1 MDDGRESFT
10 RWARAVQPGLL
21 RLAVLLT
28 GDHHRA
34 EDLVQ
39 EALTK
44 IALRW
49 RRLRSQSPDAY
60 ARRVLVRDNI
70 SWWRRHSR
78 EQVSAVE
85 VPPVASGE
93 AAVDRRLVLARALAG
108 LTAGQRSAV
117 VLRFYDDLSER
128 ETAAAMGVSL
138 GTVKSQTHLA
148 LRRLREQAP
157 ELAELLE
164 TT

>member
-1 MDDGRESFT
+1 MIDLTGQTALVTGGSRGIG
-10 RWARAVQPGLL
+10 RAVALK
-21 RLAVLLT
+21 LAQ
-28 GDHHRA
+28 A
-34 EDLVQ
+34 EAFV
-39 EALTK
+39 
-44 IALRW
+44 
-49 RRLRSQSPDAY
+49 RRLPDGLDTVVGERGAT
-60 ARRVLVRDNI
+60 L
-70 SWWRRHSR
+70 
-78 EQVSAVE
+78 
-85 VPPVASGE
+85 SGGQ
-93 AAVDRRLVLARALAG
+93 RQRLTLARALAG